1 MKLINLIKSE
11 FSDFGQKERIIFP
24 LLICFIIILSIITK
38 DNKIALISAICG
50 ISYTILAGKGKV
62 SCYFLGITG
71 TICYSYLAFKNGFY
85 GNLLLYSLYYLPMEI
100 IGIFKWSKHLK
111 KESREII
118 KTKLSKKERI
128 IYFSITIAA
137 SILLWIGLNIFGG
150 ETAILDSTATVF
162 SVLGQLLTVK
172 RCIEQWYIWFIV
184 NMISLI
190 MWIIAYING
199 SNCLATIVMWF
210 VYVILA
216 IYFLR
221 NWEKEFQINAAKR
234 HLV

>member
-1 MKLINLIKSE
+1 MELVNLIKSE
-11 FSDFGQKERIIFP
+11 ISGFGKKERVIFP
-24 LLICFIIILSIITK
+24 ILIFLIIIMSVITK
-38 DNKIALISAICG
+38 DNKIALISAVCG

-62 SCYFLGITG
+62 SCYFIGITG

-100 IGIFKWSKHLK
+100 IGIIKWNKHLK
-111 KESREII
+111 KDTREVI
-118 KTKLSKKERI
+118 KTRLSNKERI
-128 IYFSITIAA
+128 IYAA
-137 SILLWIGLNIFGG
+137 ISMAAVIIVWICLSIFGG
-150 ETAILDSTATVF
+150 RTAILDSTASVF

-199 SNCLATIVMWF
+199 SNCLATVIMWF

-221 NWEKEFQINAAKR
+221 NWNKEFN
-234 HLV
+234 LVSQQ